1 MGSSISLDSRYKLV
15 ISPSVYTYGVYEDE
29 TSKNKHKHKQAPRTS
44 KKHEHE
50 YEEDEHSGS
59 GSGSGSSDTESGSGS
74 GSESRSRSDS
84 GSYSGSE
91 SGSEDDRK
99 NYIDLNTSTHVRR
112 MLEQYAS
119 SKQLTDLVLEA
130 THVDLEP
137 LGYKKGTFLDFE
149 ILQTK
154 LDETDIIII
163 GKWHY
168 VHPKRSSSRRHQSSS
183 SSSSSSSSHTRRYDN
198 EHDAGGDES
207 SDYKTEDSSIS
218 MSTIEGI
225 VAETLSEFSDAEDF
239 LLNKKLGMF
248 VEISKSS
255 VRLDEA

>member
-29 TSKNKHKHKQAPRTS
+29 TSKNKHKHKQAPHTS
-44 KKHEHE
+44 KKHHHHE
-50 YEEDEHSGS
+50 DEDEEDEH
-59 GSGSGSSDTESGSGS
+59 SGSGSSDTESGSGS

-84 GSYSGSE
+84 GSYSGSD

-168 VHPKRSSSRRHQSSS
+168 VHPKRSSRRHQS
-183 SSSSSSSSHTRRYDN
+183 SSSSSSSSHTRRYEND
-198 EHDAGGDES
+198 HDAGGDES
-207 SDYKTEDSSIS
+207 SDYKTEESSIS

-248 VEISKSS
+248 VEISKGS